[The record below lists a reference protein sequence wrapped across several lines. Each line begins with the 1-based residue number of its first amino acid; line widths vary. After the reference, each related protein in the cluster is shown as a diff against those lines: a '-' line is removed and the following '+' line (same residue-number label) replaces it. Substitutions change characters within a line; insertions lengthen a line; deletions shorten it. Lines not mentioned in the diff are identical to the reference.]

1 MIKLTDLNLTTP
13 FKLIHPDLTSI
24 EIVTD
29 LNYLNYQT
37 TQGIKEKSLENCI
50 IEDVSNNQFYKII
63 DIIVL
68 GRKNPWWIFE
78 FFNPLLKVNLVFEKI
93 EDSLCLKK
101 LHKLSIISNEEI
113 LEGRY

>member
-1 MIKLTDLNLTTP
+1 MIALSDLNLTTP

-37 TQGIKEKSLENCI
+37 TLGVKDKSLENCI

-68 GRKNPWWIFE
+68 GKKNPWWMFE
-78 FFNPLLKVNLVFEKI
+78 FFNPILKVNLVFEKI

-101 LHKLSIISNEEI
+101 LLKLSIISNKEI
-113 LEGRY
+113 LEGKY

>member
-1 MIKLTDLNLTTP
+1 
-13 FKLIHPDLTSI
+13 
-24 EIVTD
+24 
-29 LNYLNYQT
+29 
-37 TQGIKEKSLENCI
+37 
-50 IEDVSNNQFYKII
+50 VSNNQFYKII

-68 GRKNPWWIFE
+68 ERKNPWWIFK

-101 LHKLSIISNEEI
+101 LHKLSIISNKEI